1 MIDHYLSAAFWTSVF
16 KIIGIDILLS
26 GDNAVVIA
34 LACRGLPPK
43 QQRLGVIFGAGAAV
57 VLRIIFAIFIVY
69 LLEVPWLKL
78 IGGLLLFWIAVK
90 LVTPEQESSA
100 GHVASASNLWQA
112 VRTVVIADAVM
123 SLDNVVAIAAAA
135 QGSVEL
141 LIFGLAVSIPLIV
154 YGSTLILKILHRF
167 PLVITAG
174 GALLGYVAGE
184 VLVGEPALAAAI
196 DDTWPQLHTFA
207 PAIGAIAVVVAGAL
221 LTKRRQTRPSAA

>member
-1 MIDHYLSAAFWTSVF
+1 MIDHYFTPAFWTSVF

-34 LACRGLPPK
+34 LACRGLPPR
-43 QQRLGVIFGAGAAV
+43 QQRLGIIFGAGAAV

-69 LLEVPWLKL
+69 LLEIPWLK
-78 IGGLLLFWIAVK
+78 IVGGVLLFWIALK
-90 LVTPEQESSA
+90 LVTPEQEGDA
-100 GHVASASNLWQA
+100 GHVQSASNLWQA
-112 VRTVVIADAVM
+112 VRTVVVADAVM

-135 QGSVEL
+135 EGSVEL

-154 YGSTLILKILHRF
+154 YGSTLILKLLHRF

-184 VLVGEPALAAAI
+184 VLVSDPAVAAAI
-196 DDTWPQLHTFA
+196 EHSWPWLHNMA
-207 PAIGAIAVVVAGAL
+207 PWLGAVVVVLVAAF
-221 LTKRRQTRPSAA
+221 RSRDRSTRPSAA